1 MHTHTNIQNKTYHQT
16 TTTTKTKQTN
26 KQKTQSNNKTP
37 KAKAKTSRPN
47 GKLCTPSIEEAEMD
61 LQIQGQPGLHSKT
74 ISKADKPNKAQKKEM
89 LAFYRRTD
97 RMHFNLQ
104 TNTFSKIIIHSC

>member
-1 MHTHTNIQNKTYHQT
+1 MLK
-16 TTTTKTKQTN
+16 TKTKNKPN

-61 LQIQGQPGLHSKT
+61 LRIQGQPGLHSKT

-97 RMHFNLQ
+97 RMGFNLQ
-104 TNTFSKIIIHSC
+104 TNTFPKIIIHSC